1 MNRRSILTTGLALG
15 IVLALSLQVFAA
27 PAIEKIQAYVNNQ
40 FTFEFDG
47 IEKKLPEDYEVI
59 VYKDRSYVPVRF
71 VVENLGAKVDWD
83 DAKQKITITSKKT
96 DNNTPTDP
104 GSSNGDN
111 KDKAEYK
118 PLPQSK
124 TTEEYKLTAILYGK
138 DSKGDRVYFSL
149 ENKQDYPLQLSQA
162 DTVIVADGKS
172 YSMDTRQ
179 SADFD
184 RRWYSDVRKDEI
196 VEGFI
201 LLPQKI
207 KDPEKLH
214 LEITIKKQEPQKV
227 DPIIEVVHF
236 DIAL

>member
-1 MNRRSILTTGLALG
+1 MKRRNILTTGLALG
-15 IVLALSLQVFAA
+15 IVLTLSVQVFAA

-40 FTFEFDG
+40 FTFEFNG
-47 IEKKLPEDYEVI
+47 TEKKLPEDYEVI

-71 VVENLGAKVDWD
+71 VAENLGAKVDWD
-83 DAKQKITITSKKT
+83 DAKQKITITSEKAN
-96 DNNTPTDP
+96 NNTPADP
-104 GSSNGDN
+104 NASNGVN
-111 KDKAEYK
+111 EDKAEYK
-118 PLPQSK
+118 ALPQSK
-124 TTEEYKLTAILYGK
+124 STEDYKLTAVLYGK

-172 YSMDTRQ
+172 YNMDARQ

-184 RRWYSDVRKDEI
+184 RRWYNDVRKDEV

-201 LLPQKI
+201 LLPTAI
-207 KDPEKLH
+207 KNPEELH
-214 LEITIKKQEPQKV
+214 LEITIRKQEPQKS
-227 DPIIEVVHF
+227 DATTEVVHF